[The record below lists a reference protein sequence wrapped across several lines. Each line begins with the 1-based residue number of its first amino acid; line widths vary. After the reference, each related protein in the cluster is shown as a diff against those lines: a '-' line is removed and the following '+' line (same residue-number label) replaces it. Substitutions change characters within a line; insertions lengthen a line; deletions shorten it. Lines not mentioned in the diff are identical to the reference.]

1 VILCG
6 RTAIV
11 VTVGPSASRGPHGWR
26 RLILPPAAGN
36 QSIGMERGTQWFLG
50 ALWPVDG
57 DSREPV
63 RLGVKSHA
71 MRPGYLGPNPTADLV
86 GVEVSCHGS

>member
-1 VILCG
+1 
-6 RTAIV
+6 
-11 VTVGPSASRGPHGWR
+11 
-26 RLILPPAAGN
+26 
-36 QSIGMERGTQWFLG
+36 MERGTQWFLG

-63 RLGVKSHA
+63 RLGVKSYA